1 MLLCTVIILIY
12 VISGTIRSVWRFLC
26 LLWRSLSG
34 MAPACCDSLPEEGPR
49 QDNSMCSSNNG
60 QVTLK
65 RLAWPLRLCPMYYV
79 CVTCFDSKKPMAC
92 SCSGR
97 LQQRPAAPACLALS
111 GALRSLGGR
120 RIPCTPGSAE
130 FYVLCLLFTVVAYVS
145 QDTYVTRIFYLCT
158 RLFFLPCMSFA
169 IIAAEAA
176 AGQACFV
183 KVVVIKSNLS
193 PKKKLKAAS

>member
-1 MLLCTVIILIY
+1 MYVSPALTVKNQ
-12 VISGTIRSVWRFLC
+12 W
-26 LLWRSLSG
+26 
-34 MAPACCDSLPEEGPR
+34 
-49 QDNSMCSSNNG
+49 
-60 QVTLK
+60 
-65 RLAWPLRLCPMYYV
+65 
-79 CVTCFDSKKPMAC
+79 
-92 SCSGR
+92 
-97 LQQRPAAPACLALS
+97 LALAQA
-111 GALRSLGGR
+111 GCNRDLLPLHALPCLERCMRSLGGR
-120 RIPCTPGSAE
+120 RIPCTPGTSSAE